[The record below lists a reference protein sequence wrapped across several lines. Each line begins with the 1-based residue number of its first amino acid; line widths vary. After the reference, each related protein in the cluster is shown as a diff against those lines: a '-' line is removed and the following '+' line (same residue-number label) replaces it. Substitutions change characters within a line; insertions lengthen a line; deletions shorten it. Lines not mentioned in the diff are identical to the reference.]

1 MFLARFFGVWRA
13 SRRDEIAARR
23 VPASRRDEIAPFR
36 AVSRHFAP
44 FRAISRRDAPRRAR
58 RPVKSW
64 QEAPVR
70 AKSGRTDEEVNLS
83 SL

>member
-13 SRRDEIAARR
+13 SRREEIAARR
-23 VPASRRDEIAPFR
+23 VPASRRDEIAPLR
-36 AVSRHFAP
+36 AD
-44 FRAISRRDAPRRAR
+44 SRRDAPRRAR

-64 QEAPVR
+64 EPRQIVVRGSAPSQG
-70 AKSGRTDEEVNLS
+70 KEWSNGRRVNLS